1 MEKELLFIDKI
12 RQYLDYRNIESELQE
27 KQGAFFN
34 VFYVLGVESKETRH
48 SSFLAELLNPCGSHG
63 QRDRFLRMFMQQVPV
78 LRDFPFDTRNATVVT
93 EEVIPQTEENQR
105 DTGRMD
111 IVIHSGNDAIIIENK
126 IYAQDQEEQLL
137 RYYHYAQREVK
148 GRFIILYLTLDG
160 KEATMWSTNQE
171 LIAGKDYFQISYKD
185 DINAWLNQ
193 CEDSVR
199 NLTNLYTIICQYHQ
213 IIKNLTNTNME
224 QDNQILNLMLANNE
238 VVLEL
243 ANNIGNWKQNIK
255 ERAISKF
262 KEELKEKICKPNDL
276 ELDYDERDGRFDL
289 CPKDSNWVYSFTY
302 DGYGTGG
309 MYFGVRSKLGERFS
323 ETYLLDGMEGCS
335 QYWPFGWK
343 YFDEK
348 YRYYIPYY
356 KDDEYNVQLLK
367 EDYLNHYVDYI
378 NKAVEI
384 MREEMANQPKE
395 VARVQSSIINE

>member
-1 MEKELLFIDKI
+1 MGKELLFIDKI

-171 LIAGKDYFQISYKD
+171 LIAGKDYFQISYRD

-193 CEDSVR
+193 CEDSIR
-199 NLTNLYTIICQYHQ
+199 NLTNLHTTICQYHQ
-213 IIKNLTNTNME
+213 IIKDLTNTNME

-243 ANNIGNWKQNIK
+243 ANNIGNWKMAVK
-255 ERAISKF
+255 EKAISKLSA
-262 KEELKEKICKPNDL
+262 ELQKRICEPLGL
-276 ELDYDERDGRFDL
+276 ELDFDDRYETFRFITSNSEWAYAFSWEGRGSIGWYYGVHSKSDKSF
-289 CPKDSNWVYSFTY
+289 KDTFMFK
-302 DGYGTGG
+302 D
-309 MYFGVRSKLGERFS
+309 M
-323 ETYLLDGMEGCS
+323 DGCS
-335 QYWPFGWK
+335 DNWPFGWK
-343 YFDEK
+343 YFDKEFLFP
-348 YRYYIPYY
+348 IPYY
-356 KDDEYNVQLLK
+356 EDEYNVGLLNEK
-367 EDYLNHYVDYI
+367 HLNRYVDYI
-378 NKAVEI
+378 KKAVDI
-384 MREEMANQPKE
+384 MREEMANHPKE